1 MLKGFTSSSSVRME
15 IFWIW
20 REKNGAIKVKA
31 GCDWRFTISYHDV
44 FRQLPCI
51 PLKRNLRSTLCFRN
65 FKTTKGWIYE
75 KSRKNNLKLGRWK
88 RYRYPYSYWRE
99 SGYPKK
105 LASLCMVPTGTYLP
119 MGPTGPTLGLPK
131 IQKKFFF
138 FSTAKKSCSQLHE
151 CSFDPHIMY

>member
-105 LASLCMVPTGTYLP
+105 LASLCYLLGPTYLWDLLDLH
-119 MGPTGPTLGLPK
+119 LGCLK
-131 IQKKFFF
+131 FKRNSFSFQLQKNHVL
-138 FSTAKKSCSQLHE
+138 SCTSVAL
-151 CSFDPHIMY
+151 ILT